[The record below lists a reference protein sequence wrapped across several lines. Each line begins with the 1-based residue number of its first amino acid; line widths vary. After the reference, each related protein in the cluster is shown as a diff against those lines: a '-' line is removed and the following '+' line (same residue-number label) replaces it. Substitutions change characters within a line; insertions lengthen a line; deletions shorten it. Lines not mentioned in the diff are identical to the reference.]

1 MKMKWA
7 ALVLGTS
14 LVLAACGGNDDASDK
29 QPADT
34 DRGETTTA
42 GAGDAAKIYENKCS
56 SCHAVNLE
64 GGVGPNLTK
73 VGSKLTKAD
82 IEKVIANGQGAMPK
96 GIIQGKEASLVAEW
110 LAKHK

>member
-1 MKMKWA
+1 MKMKWM

-14 LVLAACGGNDDASDK
+14 LALAACGGNDGASDK
-29 QPADT
+29 EPA
-34 DRGETTTA
+34 GESSETTTA

-73 VGSKLTKAD
+73 VGAKLTKAD

-96 GIIQGKEASLVAEW
+96 EIIKGKEASMVAEW
-110 LAKHK
+110 LAEHK

>member
-1 MKMKWA
+1 MKMKWL

-14 LVLAACGGNDDASDK
+14 LALAACGGNDDAADK
-29 QPADT
+29 EPASENS
-34 DRGETTTA
+34 ETTTA

-73 VGSKLTKAD
+73 VGSKLSKED
-82 IEKVIANGQGAMPK
+82 IEKVIANGQGGMPK
-96 GIIQGKEASLVAEW
+96 GIIKGQEASMVAKW
-110 LAKHK
+110 LAEHK

>member
-1 MKMKWA
+1 MKMKWL
-7 ALVLGTS
+7 ALFLGTS
-14 LVLAACGGNDDASDK
+14 LALAACGGNDDAADK
-29 QPADT
+29 EPAKNS
-34 DRGETTTA
+34 ETTTA

-73 VGSKLTKAD
+73 VGSRLSKAD

-96 GIIQGKEASLVAEW
+96 AIIQGKEASMVAEW
-110 LAKHK
+110 LAEHK

>member
-1 MKMKWA
+1 MKMKWL

-14 LVLAACGGNDDASDK
+14 LALAACGGNDDATDK
-29 QPADT
+29 EPASENN
-34 DRGETTTA
+34 ETTTA

-73 VGSKLTKAD
+73 VGSKLSKED
-82 IEKVIANGQGAMPK
+82 IEKVIANGQSGGMPK
-96 GIIQGKEASLVAEW
+96 GIIKGKEASMVAEW
-110 LAKHK
+110 LAEHK

>member
-14 LVLAACGGNDDASDK
+14 LALAACGGNDDASDK
-29 QPADT
+29 QPADS
-34 DRGETTTA
+34 GETTTA

>member
-14 LVLAACGGNDDASDK
+14 LALAACGGNDGASDK
-29 QPADT
+29 EPA
-34 DRGETTTA
+34 GENNETTTA
-42 GAGDAAKIYENKCS
+42 GAGDAARIYENKCS
-56 SCHAVNLE
+56 SCHAANLE

-96 GIIQGKEASLVAEW
+96 GIIQGKEASMVAEW
-110 LAKHK
+110 LAEHK

>member
-1 MKMKWA
+1 MKWL

-14 LVLAACGGNDDASDK
+14 MALAACGGNDDNADK
-29 QPADT
+29 GPAENS
-34 DRGETTTA
+34 ETTTA

-73 VGSKLTKAD
+73 VGSRLSKAD
-82 IEKVIANGQGAMPK
+82 IEKVIVNGRDGMPK
-96 GIIQGKEASLVAEW
+96 AIIQGKEASMVAEW
-110 LAKHK
+110 LAEHK